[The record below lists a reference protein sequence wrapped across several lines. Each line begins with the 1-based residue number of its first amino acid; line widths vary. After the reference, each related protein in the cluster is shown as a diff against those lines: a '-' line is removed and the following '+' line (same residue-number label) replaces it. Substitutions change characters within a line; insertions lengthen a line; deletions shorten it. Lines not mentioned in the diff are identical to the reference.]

1 MTDEVLVR
9 KCVMVATVTVVRRR
23 LRDAALSRNG
33 RLEEID
39 REYTALCVCVCVAVQ
54 ACASIVR
61 PTNSCIHVSRA
72 TLISFKGEARRN
84 ADWFNGKWRKAANL
98 LKSISVISICLAL
111 NLQ

>member
-1 MTDEVLVR
+1 
-9 KCVMVATVTVVRRR
+9 MVATVTVVRRR

-84 ADWFNGKWRKAANL
+84 RLVQWQMEEGCKPAEIYFCN
-98 LKSISVISICLAL
+98 L
-111 NLQ
+111 NLFGTEFTVDRLVCGPI